1 MKRNKKRSSI
11 LKRTSMSN
19 SESSSPAIS
28 ETGQQNGTK
37 TSKRISFSKRL
48 SVKEFAS
55 GDDCITIWNNSYEQ
69 SADNCNTVSITN
81 DKHTESNIIGDKI
94 ESHDLPILTGPNK
107 ENIILHNDLQIS
119 VTDSSMSATIRMD
132 NSTVI
137 NQYFYKSPGKLNDK
151 ETIQNASM
159 DLEDLKPYMYVDQSS
174 FKTQLENSSSSCNMN
189 LKTEQENESSDSEM
203 SMEFFSGELAKNRSG
218 QPFSKHKTLVFEKEE
233 LDITHTTTDIIVPK
247 EKEIKNSEIDSTKAM
262 KRNRRQTKIE
272 INDMEISTTPIAPAK
287 RDRRETVYDDPSV
300 DLTLINNPKT
310 LNQSHKSIGG
320 NIKQDI
326 SKMFIDYTLTE
337 DKKINKHI
345 HNEKVPTVRCR
356 QTIYF
361 NNECILNDQ
370 PNNQKSISNK
380 TANIIPTSEVE
391 DMDETLVL
399 PVNKCDNKSVEK
411 ELVFE
416 TCKNIQESHGDS
428 TLFLAQTM
436 QTSNFLIQEH
446 VQENKGLKDIDDA
459 INHCKIN
466 RKTKYFENDQM
477 TIEPKIV
484 LSSKSQYDTSP
495 INVIDTKSQQ
505 NSKSNR
511 QTIHKYQP
519 MNETLVGQ
527 MEFNLNTDSESKA
540 INTSHEEVHRMSLG
554 MDKKSNR
561 QTIYKNQPMN
571 ETLVGQKEFNLN
583 TDSESKATNNPHEEV
598 HRMSLEKDTKSQQNS
613 KTKRQTI
620 HKNQPINET
629 LVHQMEFNFNT
640 DLERRAKNTSNE
652 DFHRMSLEIDTK
664 SQQNSKSNRQTIY
677 KNQPMNETLV
687 GQKEFNLNTDSESK
701 ATNTSHEEVHIMSLE
716 MDTKSQQNSKSNRR
730 TIYKNQP
737 MNETLVGQKEFNL
750 NTDSESKATNT
761 SHEEVHIMSLE
772 MDTKSQQNSKTK
784 RQTIHKYQP
793 MNETLVG
800 QMEFNLNTDSESKA
814 INTSHEEVHRM
825 SLEMDTKSNRQTIYK
840 NQPMIETLVGQKE
853 FNLNTDSE
861 SKATNTPHE
870 EVHRMS
876 LEKDTKSQQNSK
888 TKRQTIHKNQPMNET
903 LVHQME
909 FNFNTDLERKA
920 TKIHHADE
928 QKTAVDALRIELQ
941 TLNVSPQ
948 HNIAKNNRRAT
959 IIFKE
964 DNEQSSDID
973 LTLQNISPKKVCED
987 IDESKIHEIKMP
999 QCSSKIP
1006 KPIFKP
1012 TLGATSIILQN
1023 ELNVS
1028 NTQNRTIYEKS
1039 MHVEQ
1044 IENPKNL
1051 NINDKL
1057 DVLESKNTITDLEE
1071 SQNKKTKSSKSDL
1084 RQTIFFKNTNI
1095 TSDAS
1100 FVSDTTTNK
1109 RSKNSMCTEELY
1121 SKYEEIPNVMDK
1133 TYTGMDN
1140 LSYKRFNNLNNTMQN
1155 NESLD
1160 KISDVNLTLNDT
1172 QKSSIDPITACSYA
1186 NITMVNSTCSKTP
1199 ELFNAFK
1206 LENTNNQSSR
1216 KSFTMS
1222 ESTIAE
1228 SSFLISSLDG
1238 LSPNVSARRSLCNEI
1253 YEQIR
1258 LKVLK
1263 ATTTNTCPCKCS
1275 QESQSIN
1282 LNTTSTLPDWLKT
1295 NKRTYC
1301 GKSVAEMEKDFD
1313 VQLAKLDTD
1322 QNTSYLKPETPSVRF
1337 LLENLREGLKQE
1349 LEQIPEES
1357 RCPAPYP
1364 SNKPYYYLL
1373 KNKLHSENLP
1383 WALVNIITAPGG
1395 IIQLRNEKLKSVL
1408 LTIKI
1413 EPNSFKDNGLYLY
1426 SSIKFL
1432 PNSSHPV
1439 SSPFAAVLFEK
1450 FSTAC
1455 PSESSLLYM
1464 CSNSNQLFEF
1474 LAKIDHKITEICTN
1488 TVQLFSILSEYGC
1501 TPFIEDSQLMAK
1513 KAVVNHS
1520 MMQVF
1525 RFYLNLTDVNNFQ
1538 PSDIAIIPECTEVKE
1553 KLSKC
1558 LIRGIELLEY
1568 FLKNIE
1574 IIL

>member
-527 MEFNLNTDSESKA
+527 MEFNLNTDSEK
-540 INTSHEEVHRMSLG
+540 
-554 MDKKSNR
+554 
-561 QTIYKNQPMN
+561 
-571 ETLVGQKEFNLN
+571 
-583 TDSESKATNNPHEEV
+583 
-598 HRMSLEKDTKSQQNS
+598 
-613 KTKRQTI
+613 
-620 HKNQPINET
+620 
-629 LVHQMEFNFNT
+629 
-640 DLERRAKNTSNE
+640 
-652 DFHRMSLEIDTK
+652 
-664 SQQNSKSNRQTIY
+664 
-677 KNQPMNETLV
+677 
-687 GQKEFNLNTDSESK
+687 
-701 ATNTSHEEVHIMSLE
+701 
-716 MDTKSQQNSKSNRR
+716 
-730 TIYKNQP
+730 
-737 MNETLVGQKEFNL
+737 
-750 NTDSESKATNT
+750 
-761 SHEEVHIMSLE
+761 VHIMSLE